1 MKKFSDKQEG
11 SEILC
16 SICLNTLDES
26 SDEEDSE
33 EDSLRLYESS
43 DEFSSEKKSTDSDI
57 NTNYSPDSSSQ
68 SSSEE
73 EGDGSVCFR
82 RDTIGR
88 KKDSSERSTEEYEQ
102 GA

>member
-1 MKKFSDKQEG
+1 MKQFSGKQEDSG
-11 SEILC
+11 ILC

-43 DEFSSEKKSTDSDI
+43 DEFSSEKKSTDSGI
-57 NTNYSPDSSSQ
+57 STNYSPDSSLQ
-68 SSSEE
+68 SSSE

-82 RDTIGR
+82 RDAIAR
-88 KKDSSERSTEEYEQ
+88 IKDSSERSTERYEQ

>member
-1 MKKFSDKQEG
+1 MKQFSGKQEDSG
-11 SEILC
+11 ILC

-26 SDEEDSE
+26 ADEEDSE

-43 DEFSSEKKSTDSDI
+43 DEFSSEKKSTDSGI
-57 NTNYSPDSSSQ
+57 STNYSPDSSLQ

-73 EGDGSVCFR
+73 EDDGSVCFR
-82 RDTIGR
+82 RDAIAR
-88 KKDSSERSTEEYEQ
+88 IKDSSERSTARYEQ